1 MVEPKATGQ
10 EQFVPTDSAAN
21 KPPDSS
27 KGIGSILRDDISG
40 SVFKKGLVLL
50 FVLGLIIRVAFLLEH
65 ARTPS
70 FAVPTLD
77 QVYYDTVAKMLLA
90 GEDLHELHGFR
101 PLLYP
106 MFLAV
111 CYKVSGSGGPD
122 FAIQLQHL
130 LGVGTGI
137 LVALL
142 GARLFKHRLSGLLGG
157 TLYLLAPVPL
167 YFEGELL
174 IEPIYIFLICLALL
188 LHLEA
193 AEQRGLRGGLLWLG
207 SGALV
212 VLAAQ
217 ARANIMVLLAIY
229 PLFTLW
235 RFLGATALRF
245 RTTHHRDPAVHSSE
259 IDHWKGLAF
268 RVFDVFRGYFSAV
281 LAFFAVKVWLLLD
294 RSWRRVL
301 SAPLSQAV
309 LPLCGLIGA
318 MLMAVPWGLVNLRQS
333 DSFHL
338 LPNAGGVALYCGNKR
353 GADGMTP
360 EQERRIYSTD
370 RYQDSIET
378 WAREEYES
386 AMRAQG
392 RQPENDPMAISKYWT
407 RRTFDE
413 IKASPRAWL
422 QLMVKKTW
430 LTFWNAEVPNNK
442 AFAFLQQDYLWLR
455 VLPIRWVV
463 LLALAPAGI
472 WLASK
477 FGNRDAL
484 LVLLTYALLYSAAN
498 IVFFICDRYRYPVW
512 PAAAVFAGGGLAIF
526 IQVIRQRQVQ
536 PAFRLGASALLM
548 MVISLPNWF
557 SARLPS
563 FSRDYFFR
571 SIAWYEKGHFQE
583 ALQDINRSVEL
594 YPAEASAQHHRGNV
608 LFALN
613 RFPEAEQAY
622 EQALTLSPGEA
633 GIWNNLG
640 ASLANQ
646 GLTRQALQAY
656 RRATAC
662 IPPSKN
668 AFLGAALIQLQLDLT
683 NDATDSLNQFEK
695 VAPGPDPAA
704 LALRSVI
711 ARKQGDIAKAETLEQ
726 SARRLDPS
734 TTSWALQRASLPTG
748 SP

>member
-1 MVEPKATGQ
+1 MVGLKDNGQ
-10 EQFVPTDSAAN
+10 EQSVREDSAPAGLS
-21 KPPDSS
+21 DSGS
-27 KGIGSILRDDISG
+27 ETGSILRQDISA
-40 SVFKKGLVLL
+40 SVFRKGLLWL
-50 FVLGLIIRVAFLLEH
+50 FLLGLIVRVAFLLEH

-111 CYKVSGSGGPD
+111 CYKVGGSWGPD
-122 FAIQLQHL
+122 LAIVLQHI

-137 LVALL
+137 LAALL

-174 IEPIYIFLICLALL
+174 IEPPYIFLICLALL
-188 LHLEA
+188 LHLDA
-193 AEQRGLRGGLLWLG
+193 AEQRGWRGSLLWLG
-207 SGALV
+207 CGALV
-212 VLAAQ
+212 VLTAQ
-217 ARANIMVLLAIY
+217 ARANIMVFLAIY
-229 PLFTLW
+229 PLFAFW
-235 RFLGATALRF
+235 RVLGGAGIRF
-245 RTTHHRDPAVHSSE
+245 CT
-259 IDHWKGLAF
+259 IDHRQDDAPPAGEM
-268 RVFDVFRGYFSAV
+268 
-281 LAFFAVKVWLLLD
+281 FAAT
-294 RSWRRVL
+294 RTGRWRRAL
-301 SAPLSQAV
+301 LQGV

-318 MLMAVPWGLVNLRQS
+318 MLMAIPWGFVNLRQS

-338 LPNAGGVALYCGNKR
+338 LPNAGGIALYCGNKR

-386 AMRAQG
+386 AMGAQG
-392 RQPENDPMAISKYWT
+392 RPPETDPMAISKYWT
-407 RRTFDE
+407 HRTVDE
-413 IKASPRAWL
+413 IASSPRAWL
-422 QLMVKKTW
+422 GLMAKKTW

-455 VLPIRWVV
+455 VLPIRWVI
-463 LLALAPAGI
+463 LLALAPAGV
-472 WLASK
+472 WLALK
-477 FGNRDAL
+477 FGNRNAL
-484 LVLLTYALLYSAAN
+484 LILMTYAALYSAAN
-498 IVFFICDRYRYPVW
+498 VVFFICDRYRYPVW
-512 PAAAVFAGGGLAIF
+512 PAAAVFAGGGLAAIV
-526 IQVIRQRQVQ
+526 QVLGRRQAQT
-536 PAFRLGASALLM
+536 AIWLGASALVM
-548 MVISLPNWF
+548 MAISLPNWF
-557 SARLPS
+557 SAKLPS

-571 SIAWYEKGHFQE
+571 SIAWYEKGHFRE

-594 YPAEASAQHHRGNV
+594 CPAEASAQHHRGNV

-640 ASLANQ
+640 AALSNQ
-646 GLTRQALQAY
+646 GLNGQALQAY
-656 RRATAC
+656 RRAMAC
-662 IPPSKN
+662 KPPSKN
-668 AFLGAALIQLQLDLT
+668 AFLGAAFIQVQLGST
-683 NDATDSLNQFEK
+683 NEAAHSLDQFEK
-695 VAPGPDPAA
+695 FAPGPDPTA
-704 LALRSVI
+704 LVLRSVL
-711 ARKQGDIAKAETLEQ
+711 ARKQGDIAQAETLEQ
-726 SARRLDPS
+726 SARRLDP
-734 TTSWALQRASLPTG
+734 TTASWALQRASIPTR
-748 SP
+748 